1 MDRRGF
7 TLIEMMIVVAI
18 IAILIAVAIPN
29 MVGSR
34 KAANEK
40 SALGELRTIATAL
53 ETYFIREDEYPND
66 ENSALNMLAQDNLL
80 PSRYQEA
87 TKTYE
92 LKSQHYVINVE
103 EMTEDSYNITA
114 TPKNERFGS
123 KCYKALTGGDLW
135 QTTYNGTCV
144 TSGWERI

>member
-53 ETYFIREDEYPND
+53 ETYFIREDEYPNT
-66 ENSALNMLAQDNLL
+66 NPLSTLANHDLL
-80 PSRYQEA
+80 PSRYA
-87 TKTYE
+87 NVGSTIE
-92 LKSQHYVINVE
+92 LRSQHYTINVVSIS
-103 EMTEDSYNITA
+103 TDSYNIMA

-135 QTTYNGTCV
+135 QTTYNGTCDAG
-144 TSGWERI
+144 GWERI

>member
-53 ETYFIREDEYPND
+53 ETYFIREDEYPNT
-66 ENSALNMLAQDNLL
+66 NPLSTLANHDLL
-80 PSRYQEA
+80 PSRYSNA
-87 TKTYE
+87 GSSIE
-92 LKSQHYVINVE
+92 LRSQHYTINVVSIS
-103 EMTEDSYNITA
+103 TDSYNILA

-135 QTTYNGTCV
+135 QTAYNGTCDNG
-144 TSGWERI
+144 GWERI